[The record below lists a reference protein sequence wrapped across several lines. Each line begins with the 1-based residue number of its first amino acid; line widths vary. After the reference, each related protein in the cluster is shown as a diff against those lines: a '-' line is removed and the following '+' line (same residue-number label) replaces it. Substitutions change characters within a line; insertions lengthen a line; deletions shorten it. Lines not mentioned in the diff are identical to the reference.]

1 MRYLGVDLHPTNFV
15 VCFLSA
21 QGKSRVVTFA
31 LTVEGV
37 TAFRRQLRAD
47 EAVAVEAEQTAHYFY
62 DHIRKRVKE
71 VGLVNPHRFAL
82 ISHSKKK
89 TDRHD
94 ARLLTRFLKLGWV
107 PTVPTPSAQIRQL
120 RALLHAREDVV
131 EIATQLKNIGHGALT
146 RNV

>member
-62 DHIRKRVKE
+62 DHIHRAGERSRLGQSASLRVDFPLQE
-71 VGLVNPHRFAL
+71 ENGPA
-82 ISHSKKK
+82 
-89 TDRHD
+89 
-94 ARLLTRFLKLGWV
+94 
-107 PTVPTPSAQIRQL
+107 
-120 RALLHAREDVV
+120 
-131 EIATQLKNIGHGALT
+131 
-146 RNV
+146 

>member
-71 VGLVNPHRFAL
+71 VGLVNPHRFVL
-82 ISHSKKK
+82 ISRSKKK
-89 TDRHD
+89 TDRHE
-94 ARLLTRFLKLGWV
+94 ARLLARF
-107 PTVPTPSAQIRQL
+107 SS
-120 RALLHAREDVV
+120 
-131 EIATQLKNIGHGALT
+131 
-146 RNV
+146 